1 MTRTQE
7 RLLLITIFV
16 AAVGTLAVY
25 AFWDKL
31 SRTNQPPPP
40 APLPA
45 PTSVVEPP
53 SVSPRLATQPAS
65 RPSESAP
72 ASRPAPGPADEA
84 FRTGMELYR
93 ANRWIPARNALSQAF
108 FSGGLT
114 APQKAAALN
123 VLTELAERTIFSST
137 VYEGDPY
144 GIVYTI
150 RPGELLA
157 KMERDMKLHVPPQ
170 LLLKINGL
178 SDAAKVRSGQ
188 MIKLLQ
194 GPFHAVVDKK
204 NLTLDFYL
212 QRDESPKVFVKRI
225 TVGLGRNGSTPV
237 GTWRVSQRGKLL
249 HPVYYPAVNSPNRA
263 RGPIPYG
270 QPGYAFGTMG
280 MWIGLEGT
288 DENTSR
294 LTDYGIH
301 STNDPAS
308 IGKEG
313 SEGCI
318 RLSDGDIELAY
329 SLLYPVW
336 STVQI
341 VP

>member
-1 MTRTQE
+1 MNRMQE
-7 RLLLITIFV
+7 RLLLSTIFI
-16 AAVGTLAVY
+16 AALGTLAVY

-31 SRTNQPPPP
+31 SRKNQAPPPP
-40 APLPA
+40 PQPVATAVAPA
-45 PTSVVEPP
+45 PPT
-53 SVSPRLATQPAS
+53 TQPAT
-65 RPSESAP
+65 RPMATAP
-72 ASRPAPGPADEA
+72 ATAPVATAADA
-84 FRTGMELYR
+84 DFRTGLDLYR
-93 ANRWIPARNALSQAF
+93 ANKFIPARNALSQAY
-108 FSGGLT
+108 FSGKLT
-114 APQKAAALN
+114 AEQKAAALK

-137 VYEGDPY
+137 VHEGDPY
-144 GIVYTI
+144 CIVYTI

-170 LLLKINGL
+170 LILKINGMG
-178 SDAAKVRSGQ
+178 DAAKLRSGQ
-188 MIKLLQ
+188 MVKLIQ
-194 GPFHAVVDKK
+194 GPFHAVVDKN
-204 NLTLDFYL
+204 NLALDFYL
-212 QRDESPKVFVKRI
+212 QRDNLPKVFVKRI
-225 TVGLGRNGSTPV
+225 SVGLGRNGSTPV
-237 GTWRVSQRGKLL
+237 GSWRISLRGKLL
-249 HPVYYPAVNSPNRA
+249 HPVYYPAANSPNRA

-270 QPGYAFGTMG
+270 QPGYAFGPMG

-318 RLSDGDIELAY
+318 RLADADIELAY

-341 VP
+341 IP